1 MQESR
6 PATPLQL
13 NSRQVLFRAAFRLAV
28 VSAFATFGTQG
39 FGQTFATFLA
49 LTAIFCAIVAA
60 MRGEAIFGRAL
71 THWDEAATYAVL
83 SRLVAISV

>member
-6 PATPLQL
+6 PATPPRL

-28 VSAFATFGTQG
+28 VSAFATSGTQG
-39 FGQTFATFLA
+39 FGQTFATLLA

-83 SRLVAISV
+83 SRLAAISA

>member
-6 PATPLQL
+6 PATPPQL
-13 NSRQVLFRAAFRLAV
+13 NSRQVLFRAAFRLVV

-39 FGQTFATFLA
+39 FGQTFATLLA
-49 LTAIFCAIVAA
+49 LTAIFCAVVAV
-60 MRGEAIFGRAL
+60 MRGEAIFGRVL

-83 SRLVAISV
+83 GRLAALSA